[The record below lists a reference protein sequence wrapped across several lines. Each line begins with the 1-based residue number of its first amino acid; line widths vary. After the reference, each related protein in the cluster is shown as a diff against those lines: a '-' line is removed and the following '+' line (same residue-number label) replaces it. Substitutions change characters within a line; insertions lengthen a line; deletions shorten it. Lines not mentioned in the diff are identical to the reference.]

1 MRGGQSRAPP
11 SGGVASA
18 IPQRA
23 LTAKDIKVIMNDS
36 GTTNREQ
43 PEKLARKDSKL
54 GRKDK
59 LQLSEKEAAQ
69 MTKSKWTNSSKIVG
83 KGSKILKVN
92 KNNPLPYFIFLSK
105 VSMYLMPRPLSRW
118 TFASARTP
126 WTVSGLRDTV
136 VPCLMT
142 RTLTSC
148 NRRCGESS
156 TALPESYPS
165 WA

>member
-11 SGGVASA
+11 SGGVAST

-69 MTKSKWTNSSKIVG
+69 MTKSK
-83 KGSKILKVN
+83 
-92 KNNPLPYFIFLSK
+92 
-105 VSMYLMPRPLSRW
+105 
-118 TFASARTP
+118 
-126 WTVSGLRDTV
+126 
-136 VPCLMT
+136 
-142 RTLTSC
+142 
-148 NRRCGESS
+148 
-156 TALPESYPS
+156 
-165 WA
+165 